1 MAVLDGF
8 SIASLP
14 YARGEHGMIILLPA
28 KKDGLPA
35 LEKKLTAA
43 NLNGWLKKLG
53 TFEIDLKLPKFK
65 ITAEFKLN
73 DTLKAMG
80 MKDAF
85 MPGKADFSGMAT
97 GEKLHITAVL
107 HKAFVDV
114 NEKGTEAA
122 AATAIGVGATSL
134 PQPGVF
140 HADRPFVFLIRDHRN
155 GTILFMGR
163 VANPAS

>member
-1 MAVLDGF
+1 
-8 SIASLP
+8 
-14 YARGEHGMIILLPA
+14 
-28 KKDGLPA
+28 
-35 LEKKLTAA
+35 
-43 NLNGWLKKLG
+43 
-53 TFEIDLKLPKFK
+53 
-65 ITAEFKLN
+65 
-73 DTLKAMG
+73 MG

-122 AATAIGVGATSL
+122 AATAIGIGTTSL

-140 HADRPFVFLIRDHRN
+140 HCDRPFVFVIRDHRN